1 MIQTTPNFN
10 GLSYCVHELILDSIA
25 AAVRV
30 MSPRSLSEV
39 TKRRSSFLFV
49 NGCLPDQSIFGRQL
63 VKDNGRSLLSYFRPA
78 GSYGSVRASVSSQP
92 TESSVRLKTQ
102 PIYTS
107 SYSLKPFTVNS
118 TATSGGSAHF
128 STPAGTG
135 STSVRDTFSARGTPR

>member
-1 MIQTTPNFN
+1 MSPIIKIRKAPFRSTNQPYTIFAGLKYIPAAMIQTTPNFN

-63 VKDNGRSLLSYFRPA
+63 VERQWEVVTFLFQTCWILWFSESKCFQPA
-78 GSYGSVRASVSSQP
+78 YRIISK
-92 TESSVRLKTQ
+92 TE
-102 PIYTS
+102 
-107 SYSLKPFTVNS
+107 N
-118 TATSGGSAHF
+118 SAHIHL
-128 STPAGTG
+128 
-135 STSVRDTFSARGTPR
+135 